1 MPDTAALNVPVVPD
15 TPALKVPVVPVIG
28 PVDAKSG
35 VSIPFVPSKTIA
47 MSYPL
52 KDHPA

>member
-1 MPDTAALNVPVVPD
+1 VPVVPE
-15 TPALKVPVVPVIG
+15 TGPAE
-28 PVDAKSG
+28 AKSG